1 MTLYANLV
9 LKRTFATGV
18 HNRALQS
25 LTARCSSY
33 FFLALLL
40 AWIAFLTAVVRWPTS
55 ILSNKSKV
63 LIAQIMPT
71 QTFDLLR
78 KIITP
83 AHERTFLWV
92 AIITSLLVASSG
104 FSAAMD
110 ALNIAFEAGDDRS
123 FWHTRFLAFVLTCTS
138 GSLFLLGLGAVL
150 AGPALGAWLA
160 VRQPLSEVL
169 LSAWPY
175 IRWVL
180 PALLT
185 LMATETLYFLGPNV
199 KQRLLATVPG
209 AVVAAGSCTGLSAL
223 LAISLRQFA
232 NFQLAYLT
240 LGASIL
246 LLILWLNWTGLAML
260 AGAALNFELSKLS
273 ARGRLQEKHAA
284 SAYTKLGLA
293 D

>member
-1 MTLYANLV
+1 MTVNAKLV
-9 LKRTFATGV
+9 LERTYATGV

-25 LTARCSSY
+25 LTARCGCY

-40 AWIAFLTAVVRWPTS
+40 AWIAFLTAVVHWPTS

-63 LIAQIMPT
+63 LFTQIVPT
-71 QTFDLLR
+71 GTFDLLR
-78 KIITP
+78 KVITP
-83 AHERTFLWV
+83 THERTFLWV
-92 AIITSLLVASSG
+92 AIIASLWVASSG
-104 FSAAMD
+104 FSGAIE

-123 FWHTRFLAFVLTCTS
+123 FWRTRFLAFALTCTS
-138 GSLFLLGLGAVL
+138 GTLFLLGLAAVL

-180 PALLT
+180 PALLI
-185 LMATETLYFLGPNV
+185 LMATEALYFLGPNV
-199 KQRLLATVPG
+199 KQRLFATVPG
-209 AVVAAGSCTGLSAL
+209 AVVAAGSCTGLSVL

-232 NFQLAYLT
+232 NFQIAYVT

-246 LLILWLNWTGLAML
+246 LIILWLNWTGLAML
-260 AGAALNFELSKLS
+260 AGAALNLELSKSS
-273 ARGRLQEKHAA
+273 ARGKLQEKHVA